1 MSFIYL
7 AFTPFAHEYN
17 FNPSS
22 HHSHLILSLGHL
34 DAAEEHLAAA
44 VPAALV
50 RPPDLAEKEDIT
62 PLVS

>member
-1 MSFIYL
+1 MVNLSKAQL
-7 AFTPFAHEYN
+7 MNTAWN

-22 HHSHLILSLGHL
+22 HHSHLIFSFGHL